1 MKKALQNRIA
11 LANKYI
17 KFAIKHGIM
26 AEDYFGGTFPVI
38 MTFEKPIE
46 VSPTGRVVTVQWK
59 DGYDMRPH
67 KEKIYPNK
75 FDGEEELRYT
85 ITAII
90 RGIKKGAKQD
100 GWTIGHKG
108 QSFSSKRSN
117 PRRRKNTPQVRI
129 FALKAMPLQPRH
141 IKLLQSITDEF
152 GDPTPMIDLVL
163 KKAKKSM
170 IVKLTLQQAERLYEE
185 LDVIQGAY
193 SKFDYLPQYQQE
205 GKTLDQF
212 NRVYVRHL
220 IGALNND
227 PLFARKRKRAET
239 HPHYATDRA
248 MRGKLKN
255 PRRRKNTR
263 RRIRKYSLRENDAI
277 PTYKVAMQNIKDY
290 LKQKGWS
297 IRGDYGQKGD
307 FVLLF
312 KKQTIHIG
320 LKYRTK
326 TESLR
331 NLYGSMHLPDIRTLS
346 MRELDQDIAYYQR
359 ILRER

>member
-1 MKKALQNRIA
+1 MKKALQNRIN

-46 VSPTGRVVTVQWK
+46 VSPTGRVVTIQWK

-100 GWTIGHKG
+100 GWTLSHSG

-117 PRRRKNTPQVRI
+117 PRKRRNGSPFSNLTPKQKKEAIERFSLEA
-129 FALKAMPLQPRH
+129 FAILSSFSDDAQWDH
-141 IKLLQSITDEF
+141 D
-152 GDPTPMIDLVL
+152 GDPRFPITLAQIKKLALQFFQSNKYSFSTETLIEYPESDWYVEQFHEFLV
-163 KKAKKSM
+163 
-170 IVKLTLQQAERLYEE
+170 T
-185 LDVIQGAY
+185 QGY
-193 SKFDYLPQYQQE
+193 
-205 GKTLDQF
+205 
-212 NRVYVRHL
+212 
-220 IGALNND
+220 
-227 PLFARKRKRAET
+227 
-239 HPHYATDRA
+239 
-248 MRGKLKN
+248 RGKVSRN

-277 PTYKVAMQNIKDY
+277 PTYKVAMENIKKH
-290 LKQKGWS
+290 LKRKGWS
-297 IRGDYGQKGD
+297 IRGDYGEKGD

-312 KKQTIHIG
+312 KKQAIHIG

-326 TESLR
+326 TESLK